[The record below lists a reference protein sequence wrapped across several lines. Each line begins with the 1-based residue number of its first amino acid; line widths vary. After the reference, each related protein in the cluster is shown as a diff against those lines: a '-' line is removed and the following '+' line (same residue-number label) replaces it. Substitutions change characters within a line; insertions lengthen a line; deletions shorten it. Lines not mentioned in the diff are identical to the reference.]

1 MKSLYEELKK
11 YSRSDYY
18 GFHMPGHKRN
28 ASAMQADLPYS
39 MDITEIEGFDDLH
52 HPTGILQEVQRR
64 ASKIYHAEE
73 TSVLVNGS
81 TVGILSAVMGCTCE
95 GDKILI
101 ARNCHKSVYH
111 AVFLNKLVP
120 IYVYPAFYPDKGL
133 NGAIDPEKIQK
144 ILQEEQGIKAVVI
157 TSPTYDGV
165 LSDIA
170 KISTIVHAHK
180 IPLIVDEAHGAHF
193 GFHPYF
199 PENANQKGA
208 DIVIHSLHKTLPALT
223 QTALLHKNG
232 HIVDWDRVWYYLDM
246 LQTSSPSYI
255 LMASAD
261 VCISEIEK
269 KGEQYFESYV
279 QRLKAVRNRLQ
290 DLERL
295 RLVQTEE
302 YDFSKLVIYTGNTE
316 YTGKDIYDILLKD
329 YHLQMEMAAGN
340 YVLGMTSVAD
350 TSEGMAR
357 FCSAIM
363 EIDKKIASE
372 ERKNKH
378 TADIQSS
385 LPELERKY
393 TSAEMK
399 EKIDLYNR
407 RGRMGNIK
415 SKTWKTS
422 VGHISTEYA
431 YMYPPGIP
439 LVVPGEIISKKI
451 SMSLCRFEEAGFEIQ
466 GTRKAGEIEVWID
479 E

>member
-11 YSRSDYY
+11 YSKSDYY

-28 ASAMQADLPYS
+28 ASAMQADLPYG

-73 TSVLVNGS
+73 TSILINGS
-81 TVGILSAVMGCTCE
+81 TVGILSAIMGCTCE

-101 ARNCHKSVYH
+101 TRNCHKSVYH

-120 IYVYPAFYPDKGL
+120 IYVYPTFYPDKGL
-133 NGAIDPEKIQK
+133 NGAVDPEKIQT

-165 LSDIA
+165 LSDID

-232 HIVDWDRVWYYLDM
+232 SIVDWSRVCYYLDM

-269 KGEQYFESYV
+269 KGKQYFEFYV
-279 QRLKAVRNRLQ
+279 QLLKAARNRLQ
-290 DLERL
+290 GLENL

-316 YTGKDIYDILLKD
+316 YTGKYIYDILLKE

-340 YVLGMTSVAD
+340 YVLAMTSPAD
-350 TSEGMAR
+350 TPEGMER

-363 EIDKKIASE
+363 EIDRKIVSE
-372 ERKNKH
+372 ERKNKN
-378 TADIQSS
+378 TVEIQSS

-393 TSAEMK
+393 TSAEIK

-407 RGRMGNIK
+407 RGCTGNIK

-439 LVVPGEIISKKI
+439 LVVPGEIISKEI

>member
-1 MKSLYEELKK
+1 MLQKTEEYPKEK
-11 YSRSDYY
+11 YIIICCKISQCQI
-18 GFHMPGHKRN
+18 G
-28 ASAMQADLPYS
+28 
-39 MDITEIEGFDDLH
+39 
-52 HPTGILQEVQRR
+52 TGCFLIVVR
-64 ASKIYHAEE
+64 AAH
-73 TSVLVNGS
+73 
-81 TVGILSAVMGCTCE
+81 
-95 GDKILI
+95 DK
-101 ARNCHKSVYH
+101 
-111 AVFLNKLVP
+111 
-120 IYVYPAFYPDKGL
+120 VYPCGHPVIHA
-133 NGAIDPEKIQK
+133 
-144 ILQEEQGIKAVVI
+144 LQA
-157 TSPTYDGV
+157 GV
-165 LSDIA
+165 LRTIRYTLSLIH
-170 KISTIVHAHK
+170 IS
-180 IPLIVDEAHGAHF
+180 
-193 GFHPYF
+193 
-199 PENANQKGA
+199 ENANQKGA

-232 HIVDWDRVWYYLDM
+232 SIVDWSRVCYYLDM

-269 KGEQYFESYV
+269 KGKQYFEFYV
-279 QRLKAVRNRLQ
+279 KLLKAARNRLQ
-290 DLERL
+290 ELENL

-316 YTGKDIYDILLKD
+316 YTGKYIYDILLKE

-340 YVLGMTSVAD
+340 YVLAMTSPAD
-350 TSEGMAR
+350 TPEGMER

-363 EIDKKIASE
+363 EIDRKIVSE
-372 ERKNKH
+372 ERKNKN
-378 TADIQSS
+378 TVEIQSS

-393 TSAEMK
+393 TSAEIK

-407 RGRMGNIK
+407 RGCTGNIK

-439 LVVPGEIISKKI
+439 LVVPGEIISKEI
-451 SMSLCRFEEAGFEIQ
+451 SMSLCKFEEAGFEIQ

>member
-11 YSRSDYY
+11 YSKSDYY

-73 TSVLVNGS
+73 TSILINGS
-81 TVGILSAVMGCTCE
+81 TVGILSAIMGCTCE

-101 ARNCHKSVYH
+101 ARNSHKSVYH

-120 IYVYPAFYPDKGL
+120 IYVYPTFYPDKGL
-133 NGAIDPEKIQK
+133 NGAVDPEKIQT

-165 LSDIA
+165 LSDID

-232 HIVDWDRVWYYLDM
+232 SIVDWSRVCYYLDM

-269 KGEQYFESYV
+269 KGKQYFEFYV
-279 QRLKAVRNRLQ
+279 KLLKAARNRLQ
-290 DLERL
+290 ELENL

-316 YTGKDIYDILLKD
+316 YTGKYIYDILLKE

-340 YVLGMTSVAD
+340 YVLAMTSPAD
-350 TSEGMAR
+350 TPEGMER

-363 EIDKKIASE
+363 EIDRKIVSE
-372 ERKNKH
+372 ERKNKN
-378 TADIQSS
+378 TVEIQSS

-393 TSAEMK
+393 TSAEIK

-407 RGRMGNIK
+407 RGCTGNIK

-439 LVVPGEIISKKI
+439 LVVPGEIISKEI
-451 SMSLCRFEEAGFEIQ
+451 SMSLCKFEEAGFEIQ